1 MRGWVCWMRTG
12 AVMLLSIGGIVVLLI
27 WLGGGFHEK
36 IEPGPTQ
43 VGLHPL
49 GEAPT
54 VTVERIAVLFSE
66 EAVGTVQAA
75 HETEVGAKIMARVL
89 AVHFQAGQ
97 HVEKD
102 QVLIELGKSDL
113 EARLSQAQAAVDAAK
128 AALDQAQTNYDR
140 IARLRTQDSA
150 SELEFTTATN
160 ELTAARANHEQAR
173 GSLRE
178 AEAVLEYATIRSPLA
193 GVVIDKAVDV
203 GDMVKPGQ
211 TVLRLY
217 DRLQLV
223 ATVRESL
230 ATSLQV
236 GQQLPVTLEA
246 LDLRCHGT
254 ISEIVPEANVLSRA
268 FHVKVTG
275 PCPPGVIPGMFGRLH
290 IPLGE
295 RQELQIPQT
304 AVRRV
309 GQVPYVYRVVGDTQ
323 VERAFI
329 QIAGEHDAKIA
340 VASGLSAGDRIV
352 ADPNLLKD
360 VRMRDGG

>member
-1 MRGWVCWMRTG
+1 MRSG
-12 AVMLLSIGGIVVLLI
+12 AVIVLSVGGIVILLI
-27 WLGGGFHEK
+27 WLAGGFGEK
-36 IEPGPTQ
+36 IRPGPAQ
-43 VGLHPL
+43 VGMQPL
-49 GEAPT
+49 GGAPT
-54 VTVERIAVLFSE
+54 VTVELVSVPLAE
-66 EAVGTVQAA
+66 DAVGTVRAE

-97 HVEKD
+97 HVEED
-102 QVLIELGKSDL
+102 QVLLELARGDL
-113 EARLSQAQAAVDAAK
+113 EARLGQTRAAVDAAQ
-128 AALDQAQTNYDR
+128 AALDQAQSNYDR
-140 IARLRTQDSA
+140 IVRLRGENAA

-160 ELTAARANHEQAR
+160 ELNAARANHQQAQ
-173 GSLRE
+173 SVLRE
-178 AEAVLEYATIRSPLA
+178 AETVLEYATIRSPLT
-193 GVVIDKAVDV
+193 GVVIDKTVDV

-246 LDLRCHGT
+246 LDLHCEGT
-254 ISEIVPEANVLSRA
+254 ISEIVPEADVLSRA

-295 RQELQIPQT
+295 CRELRIPRS

-309 GQVPYVYRVVGDTQ
+309 GQVPCVYRVIDDNR

-329 QIAGEHDAKIA
+329 QIAGEHDDQLA
-340 VASGLSAGDRIV
+340 VASGLSVGDRIL
-352 ADPNLLKD
+352 ADPEMLGLAPD
-360 VRMRDGG
+360 SIVTYHI